1 MNAHF
6 RTSVASAVPEPC
18 VPLFS
23 FDAMHHILPVHHPLL
38 SFHPTL
44 SLHGASNASMHPCMH
59 HWTVLCLSMHGW
71 WLVFRVPLTCPSFI
85 HVSNTS
91 KRIPA
96 RRAKRHCSEP
106 STRATMR
113 ATYRCT
119 TARRKSSTNTRRWK
133 AVRCD
138 GDGGDADSWAQ
149 AQAPRRRILSGAF
162 VASAVALGGNLG
174 GCTSWTLDQLP
185 ASWTDAAKLDRVYPV
200 RGKKR
205 CYDAAR
211 GYEFLY
217 PMDWLADRT
226 LYVMAADR
234 VPKLDPGPL
243 DAAARKSKTQREPV
257 AGFGP
262 PGTNGEVNV
271 SVVAAPVPPGFQWN
285 AMGAP
290 EQAARALLEK
300 SIAPPGSQ
308 KRATLLDAQER
319 TDRTGQL
326 YYTMEYVVE
335 TPRWKRHNNA
345 VYAIRKDMLYT
356 LNVVAPEAQW
366 EKQENELRPIVES
379 FHLIPMQ
386 TQTW

>member
-1 MNAHF
+1 MVQ
-6 RTSVASAVPEPC
+6 VAC
-18 VPLFS
+18 TC
-23 FDAMHHILPVHHPLL
+23 I
-38 SFHPTL
+38 
-44 SLHGASNASMHPCMH
+44 GASTNRPSALLVHV
-59 HWTVLCLSMHGW
+59 WTVTWLFHVLRICL
-71 WLVFRVPLTCPSFI
+71 TFI
-85 HVSNTS
+85 HVFYTS
-91 KRIPA
+91 KRVPS
-96 RRAKRHCSEP
+96 RRAKRHCVAS
-106 STRATMR
+106 AMR
-113 ATYRCT
+113 T
-119 TARRKSSTNTRRWK
+119 TCRWTTVRRRSSTNTCRWK

-138 GDGGDADSWAQ
+138 GDRSDADTWAQ

-162 VASAVALGGNLG
+162 VATAVALGGNLG
-174 GCTSWTLDQLP
+174 GCTSWTLEQLP

-205 CYDAAR
+205 CYDDAR

-243 DAAARKSKTQREPV
+243 DAAARKNKRQREPV

-271 SVVAAPVPPGFQWN
+271 SVVTASVPPGFQWN

-290 EQAARALLEK
+290 EQAAHALLDK
-300 SIAPPGSQ
+300 SIAPLGSQ

-319 TDRTGQL
+319 TDRKGQL

-345 VYAIRKDMLYT
+345 VYAIRKDVLYT
-356 LNVVAPEAQW
+356 LNVVAPEDQW
-366 EKQENELRPIVES
+366 EKHEKELRPIVDS
-379 FHLIPMQ
+379 FHLVP
-386 TQTW
+386 TQPKTW